1 MACRRTRSA
10 NRALI
15 EAGRFLLPGSPR
27 TALKPIGNTTAAAT
41 TGPARGPRPAS
52 STPTRRC
59 SSAQTARSR
68 TSVGRGA
75 MRSALAL
82 LPDSGGLAAQRAQ
95 VVQLRAAH
103 PSPANQLD
111 RGDRGAVDR
120 EEALDSHTRRDL
132 ADRKGLADAATPFS
146 DDQPFE
152 RLKALLVTLADAN
165 HDPDRVSRIEC
176 RNVRAQALTGHFC
189 QSFHGPILPLSSV
202 GSKSC
207 NILNHRAR
215 FVIPIVPTNPAG
227 APGSAVRPPAAA
239 RPRSPRGCRT
249 AAPQEPRARDTPGAW
264 YSSAGSAG
272 RRSTSPSWPTRDRS
286 TPLEA
291 AAPRRPLR
299 RARRALPPTGR
310 SRRSTAPRLPGCPRP
325 AGPRPCSGRRAA
337 SAVHPGKPARRHRG

>member
-1 MACRRTRSA
+1 MALRRTRSA
-10 NRALI
+10 RRART
-15 EAGRFLLPGSPR
+15 EAGRILLSRSPR
-27 TALKPIGNTTAAAT
+27 TALQPMGNTTAAAT

-95 VVQLRAAH
+95 VIQLRAAH

-132 ADRKGLADAATPFS
+132 ADRKGLADAATPFR
-146 DDQPFE
+146 DDQPLE
-152 RLKALLVTLADAN
+152 RLKTLLVTLADPN
-165 HDPDRVSRIEC
+165 HDPDGVSRIEC

-189 QSFHGPILPLSSV
+189 QSFHGPVLPRSSV
-202 GSKSC
+202 GHKSC
-207 NILNHRAR
+207 NILNQRAR
-215 FVIPIVPTNPAG
+215 FVIPSAFPTNPAC

-239 RPRSPRGCRT
+239 RPRFPHGCPT
-249 AAPQEPRARDTPGAW
+249 AAPQEPRARDTPEAG

-272 RRSTSPSWPTRDRS
+272 RHSASPSWPTRDR
-286 TPLEA
+286 
-291 AAPRRPLR
+291 
-299 RARRALPPTGR
+299 
-310 SRRSTAPRLPGCPRP
+310 
-325 AGPRPCSGRRAA
+325 
-337 SAVHPGKPARRHRG
+337 